1 MSMQGFGHID
11 SAAPGNRRL
20 PMLHHIVI
28 GDQDVVLLTSTLAR
42 GNLADFH
49 CCILPYQWHSS
60 TNGRV
65 QKQWGVGQS
74 FFKRILD
81 DFPWTYSEPIRI
93 PQNRRPTRIIVGFM
107 QFYTILCKQCHCVAP
122 FVPEQPVPIG
132 PMAMSEPM
140 FGCRSSRCSRAA
152 NWEPKATVECP
163 EILVKIFVWVHIA
176 EFNPPFWTNPNS
188 TVCQHPHYLHPQNSW
203 KTQLLLL
210 KWSFGLQSRFVSV
223 EIIMFVILEHF
234 EPLQHINDKKRQFKD
249 VQVAISR
256 NFLASMQF
264 WDGIGWLTQNFG
276 HVVGQPSIK
285 KPLPCGVKFLHAQL
299 YPQLGL
305 SLFEEPC
312 GNSLCAT
319 WSFGKSFNKFS

>member
-49 CCILPYQWHSS
+49 CCILPYQWHQRQGAKTVGRGPIIFQENSRRFPMNLFGAYSYPSKSS
-60 TNGRV
+60 TH
-65 QKQWGVGQS
+65 
-74 FFKRILD
+74 
-81 DFPWTYSEPIRI
+81 
-93 PQNRRPTRIIVGFM
+93 QNNCWL
-107 QFYTILCKQCHCVAP
+107 YAILCKQCHCVAP
-122 FVPEQPVPIG
+122 FVPGQPVPIG

-188 TVCQHPHYLHPQNSW
+188 TVCQHPHCLHPQNSW

-234 EPLQHINDKKRQFKD
+234 EPLQPINDKKRQFKD

-256 NFLASMQF
+256 NFLASTQF
-264 WDGIGWLTQNFG
+264 WDDIGWLTQNFG